1 MFNGIIRSNGVI
13 KKVTGDDDLTI
24 LEISFAKTEK
34 EMKKGDSIAV
44 DGVCLT
50 IKEIQDDS
58 FTVEV
63 MPETLQRTIIDSY
76 MEGTEVN
83 LELPLKIGER
93 LDGHFTGGHIDY
105 VGTVKE
111 VVELKKTSNLI
122 IDIPPD
128 YRKYFAI
135 KGSVAVNGVSLTIG
149 GLDSGTFTV
158 CIIPQTLDE
167 TNIGRLKK
175 GDKVNIETDMFARY
189 IDSLLESKEN
199 QNSYA
204 FLKERNFI

>member
-1 MFNGIIRSNGVI
+1 MFNGIIRSTGEI
-13 KKVTGDDDLTI
+13 KKVSGDIDLTA
-24 LEISFAKTEK
+24 LEIAFSGPDDEL
-34 EMKKGDSIAV
+34 KKGDSIAV

-50 IKEIQDDS
+50 VKEVFADS
-58 FTVEV
+58 FTSEV

-76 MEGTEVN
+76 IAGKKVN

-105 VGTVKE
+105 VGTVTE
-111 VVELKKTSNLI
+111 VVELKKTKNLI

-149 GLDSGTFTV
+149 GLDTGTFTV

-167 TNIGRLKK
+167 TNLGSLKIN
-175 GDKVNIETDMFARY
+175 DKVNIETDMFARY

-199 QNSYA
+199 QISYA

>member
-1 MFNGIIRSNGVI
+1 MFNGIIRNKGVI
-13 KKVTGDDDLTI
+13 KKVSGDKDLSI
-24 LEISFAKTEK
+24 LEITFSDPDDKL
-34 EMKKGDSIAV
+34 KKGDSIAV

-50 IKEIQDDS
+50 VKEIPADN

-76 MEGTEVN
+76 VAGTEVN

-111 VVELKKTSNLI
+111 VVELKKSANLI

-158 CIIPQTLDE
+158 CIIPQTLDV
-167 TNIGRLKK
+167 TNLGNLKK

-199 QNSYA
+199 QISYA

>member
-13 KKVTGDDDLTI
+13 KNVSGNKDLTN
-24 LEISFAKTEK
+24 LEITFSGHDDEF
-34 EMKKGDSIAV
+34 KKGDSIAV

-76 MEGTEVN
+76 KEGTKVN

-105 VGTVKE
+105 VGSVKE
-111 VVELKKTSNLI
+111 VVKLKKSANLI
-122 IDIPPD
+122 IDIPPV

-158 CIIPQTLDE
+158 CIIPQTLNE
-167 TNIGRLKK
+167 TNLGNLKK
-175 GDKVNIETDMFARY
+175 DDKVNIETDMFARY

-199 QNSYA
+199 QISYA